1 MKNKKIV
8 VMGVSG
14 CGKSHIG
21 QLLAKDLNYP
31 FFDGDDFHPQSNV
44 EKMRQGIPLTD
55 DDRTDWLHTLNRLFI
70 DNESAVIACSALKP
84 EYRDILRHNNEELTI
99 IYLQGEF
106 ETIWQR
112 HQKRDNHWFNGKSML
127 ESQFTTLIEPLPH
140 EAIFIDIKPSIETV
154 LRTIHQKI
162 NQGVVMP
169 HSQPSNNNHIA
180 MIGLGVMG
188 KSLSLNL
195 LDNQFNVAGFDIN
208 RAHLL
213 ATTQAAQQLNK
224 GDFLPCDS
232 LASLLEALSS
242 PRIIALSIP
251 AGHIVEQVIDELLKA
266 GLSPQDIVID
276 TGNSLWTDT
285 ITREKK
291 YQGQLQFFSTAV
303 SGGEH
308 GARFGPALMASGSET
323 AWQSIKPMWNAIA
336 AKVDDNGLPVPPL
349 HDGEPCATY
358 TGPSGSGHFIKMV
371 HNGIEYAD
379 MQLICEVYH
388 YLRSAIG
395 LTPYEIGDIFT
406 QWNKGV
412 LNSYLIE
419 ITADILQQN
428 DFTTDNALVDMILD
442 KAGQKGTGTWT
453 AINSLEIGCP
463 TPTITQSVYARS
475 LSSLKS
481 QRLVGAQ
488 CLNAKTQPFDQS
500 QDQTTVINELHDA
513 LYCAKLCAY
522 AQGFDLIKTMSTQQ
536 NWPLNFA
543 DIAKGWRAGCII
555 RATFLQDITNAYQQ
569 VPTLDNLLFNQHFAQ
584 ELENRQLNWRKT
596 ISKSSLYG
604 IPTPG
609 ISSAL
614 NYFDSMRCET
624 LPANLLQA
632 QRDFF
637 GSHTYSRI
645 DQEESEKYHVEWSQ
659 SPRTE
664 IKR

>member
-1 MKNKKIV
+1 MNNKKIV

-21 QLLAKDLNYP
+21 HLLAQSLNYS

-44 EKMRQGIPLTD
+44 DKMRQGIPLTD
-55 DDRTDWLHTLNRLFI
+55 EDRVDWLHTLNQLLI

-84 EYRDILRHNNEELTI
+84 EYRDILRINNEDLTF

-127 ESQFTTLIEPLPH
+127 ESQFDTLVEPMPN
-140 EAIFIDIKPSIETV
+140 EAIFIDITPPVETV
-154 LRTIHQKI
+154 LHNIQQKLK
-162 NQGVVMP
+162 QGILMSNSP
-169 HSQPSNNNHIA
+169 SSNHSHIA

-188 KSLSLNL
+188 KSLTLNL

-208 RAHLL
+208 EQHLS
-213 ATTQAAQQLNK
+213 ATSQEAQQLNK
-224 GDFLPCDS
+224 GSFLPCNS
-232 LASLLEALSS
+232 LSELLNSLKS
-242 PRIIALSIP
+242 PRVVALSIP
-251 AGHIVEQVIDELLKA
+251 AGNIVEQVIDDLLKS
-266 GLSPQDIVID
+266 GLEPQDIVID

-285 ITREKK
+285 IAREAK
-291 YQGQLQFFSTAV
+291 YQGKLQFFSTAV
-303 SGGEH
+303 SGGEQ
-308 GARFGPALMASGSET
+308 GARFGPALMASGSEK

-336 AKVDDNGLPVPPL
+336 AKVDSNGLPVPPL

-358 TGPSGSGHFIKMV
+358 TGPSGSGHFVKMV

-388 YLRSAIG
+388 YLRSA
-395 LTPYEIGDIFT
+395 LQLPPSQIGDIFT
-406 QWNKGV
+406 QWNKGI

-419 ITADILQQN
+419 ITADILKQQ
-428 DFTTDNALVDMILD
+428 DFLTEHPLVDMILD

-481 QRLVGAQ
+481 RRLIGAQ
-488 CLNAKTQPFDQS
+488 CLKAKVQPVDKTNPS
-500 QDQTTVINELHDA
+500 AIINELHDA

-522 AQGFDLIKTMSTQQ
+522 AQGFDLMKATSEQQ
-536 NWPLNFA
+536 NWQLNFV

-555 RATFLQDITNAYQQ
+555 RATFLQDIANAYQQ
-569 VPTLDNLLFNQHFAQ
+569 TPKLDNLLFADHFAHQ
-584 ELENRQLNWRKT
+584 VENRQLSWRKT
-596 ISKSSLYG
+596 VSNSSLHG
-604 IPTPG
+604 IPMPG

-614 NYFDSMRCET
+614 NYFDSMNCET

-645 DQEESEKYHVEWSQ
+645 DQPESNKYHVEWGK
-659 SPRTE
+659 SPRIE
-664 IKR
+664 VKR